1 MVFKPMSVEKYSG
14 FGSQNALQQKAGERM
29 KGTTKTGK
37 NNPETAVGKGISDS
51 MENRK
56 KEGSG
61 APTLQD
67 RFSDTTEPLGILK
80 QKLHLTN

>member
-37 NNPETAVGKGISDS
+37 NNPGTAVGKGV
-51 MENRK
+51 N
-56 KEGSG
+56 
-61 APTLQD
+61 
-67 RFSDTTEPLGILK
+67 
-80 QKLHLTN
+80 